1 MCCVLMLATIVG
13 ISSGV
18 IILIIT
24 AVMVGAYGDAD
35 VVHGIYRTAVY
46 GIGIPAQS
54 QSDGPQWQCPERVV
68 QVSAESLWRMFFL
81 SHICIPSTYPHSDN

>member
-35 VVHGIYRTAVY
+35 VVQAQCNGEGTHFRLAY
-46 GIGIPAQS
+46 GV
-54 QSDGPQWQCPERVV
+54 R
-68 QVSAESLWRMFFL
+68 
-81 SHICIPSTYPHSDN
+81 N

>member
-35 VVHGIYRTAVY
+35 VVQVNVTVKV
-46 GIGIPAQS
+46 PT
-54 QSDGPQWQCPERVV
+54 SD
-68 QVSAESLWRMFFL
+68 
-81 SHICIPSTYPHSDN
+81 

>member
-54 QSDGPQWQCPERVV
+54 QS
-68 QVSAESLWRMFFL
+68 ESPVAVLRRQ
-81 SHICIPSTYPHSDN
+81 SGDR